1 MLVSDWNFQ
10 KTSIAF
16 DTESAIAFLHLIFQG
31 STTQVLLYMV
41 YTFQN
46 FKNIVFPVQWNQ
58 SRQEIVM
65 TFWNK

>member
-1 MLVSDWNFQ
+1 MS
-10 KTSIAF
+10 TAF

-31 STTQVLLYMV
+31 STTQTLLHMV

-46 FKNIVFPVQWNQ
+46 FKNIF
-58 SRQEIVM
+58 SSSMKELLSKLKQEIVI